1 MVADAAGRFAS
12 PRMLWGGLVAA
23 VFAAY
28 YWLLYFPPR
37 LVGANDPDRYYHLGL
52 SRLISEGGIPMRLPQ
67 AEDLGWGVVFPEK
80 EFLFHALTGAADWA
94 GGVPMVLLLV
104 PLLGLAIVLTLYRTL
119 DGVCRPWQ
127 AALFATLVPLAYTAF
142 LFRLTILRPHV
153 LAILWFC
160 LLLHAVLRTR
170 PWLALVAC
178 AGFALSYHAIF
189 IVLLVVAAAGVL
201 LWYGQPAGRR
211 MLAFC
216 LVGLAAGILLN
227 PYFPHQLQMTKAVVD
242 IALGVGTPPGAEF
255 GNELKPVG
263 AAAFLSACGFSFY
276 LLALIASRRWFRT
289 DTREEGAPLRF
300 LFALAL
306 GLTLLSMQSI
316 RALEY
321 AVPVLVLLLGH
332 FATRWNSRWAMP
344 ALVAPLLLLQGTT
357 AVRYY
362 HEVWT
367 RSQGGNTEWYAA
379 AIDAIPPAAGSKV
392 FHCQWDASAYLLFL
406 RPDLRFVDALDPTL
420 LWKVAPR
427 KYLLRQELIGGRVAA
442 PAEALRDVFDADYVL
457 CGSRELNR
465 QMSAD
470 PAGFRP
476 LYVDRAS
483 NPVELYEIIGPTT
496 TRARPRTD

>member
-1 MVADAAGRFAS
+1 MAADAAGRFAS
-12 PRMLWGGLVAA
+12 PRVLWGAAVAA
-23 VFAAY
+23 VVAAY

-52 SRLISEGGIPMRLPQ
+52 SRIISEGGLPMRLPQ

-94 GGVPMVLLLV
+94 GGVPLVLLLV

-160 LLLHAVLRTR
+160 LLLYAALRTR

-189 IVLLVVAAAGVL
+189 IVLLVVAAAAVL
-201 LWYGQPAGRR
+201 LWRDRADRRR

-216 LVGLAAGILLN
+216 AAGLVAGVLLN
-227 PYFPHQLQMTKAVVD
+227 PYFPHQLQMTRAVID

-255 GNELKPVG
+255 GQELRPVG
-263 AAAFLSACGFSFY
+263 AAGFLSACGFSFY
-276 LLALIASRRWFRT
+276 VLGLIASQRWFRR
-289 DTREEGAPLRF
+289 DVSDAGAPLRF

-306 GLTLLSMQSI
+306 GLTLLSMQSM

-332 FATRWNSRWAMP
+332 LVARWDARWALP
-344 ALVAPLLLLQGTT
+344 ALVGPMLLLQGTT

-367 RSQGGNTEWYAA
+367 QPQGGNTEWYAA
-379 AIDAIPPAAGSKV
+379 AIDSIPAGKGRKV
-392 FHCQWDASAYLLFL
+392 FHCQWDASAYLLWL

-420 LWKVAPR
+420 LWKAAPR
-427 KYLLRQELIGGRVAA
+427 KYLLRQDLINGRVAA
-442 PAEALRDVFDADYVL
+442 PGPALREVFDADYVL
-457 CGSRELNR
+457 CGSRALNR
-465 QMSAD
+465 QMSGD
-470 PAGFRP
+470 PATFRP

-483 NPVELYEIIGPTT
+483 NPVELYEIAAP